1 MTATN
6 IAAIIA
12 WATVFGG
19 IVYAALSDNH
29 N

>member
-19 IVYAALSDNH
+19 VVYAAVSGNRK
-29 N
+29 